1 MLTGI
6 KTKTIGLYIIIIII
20 FSPHTFDLQENSYLQ
35 IQEDGLLQYMV
46 QTPELLTESIL
57 HIGSK
62 PKEAKV

>member
-1 MLTGI
+1 M
-6 KTKTIGLYIIIIII
+6 
-20 FSPHTFDLQENSYLQ
+20 FDLQENSYLQ
-35 IQEDGLLQYMV
+35 IQEDGLLQHMV